1 MALNRSQIFDP
12 AFLDSLRRLRLVARR
27 VPAGGRFAEQRSMEP
42 GAGIDFKDFRPYS
55 HGDDF
60 RSIDW
65 NIYQRLG
72 KVFLRLY
79 EELEDLPLYL
89 MPDVSRSLFLERSPR
104 VVPCL
109 RTTLALASISLNHH
123 DTVGVFP
130 FSDGASTLWRPQSGA
145 NKLMLLAD
153 RLAALEPGGVTDLK
167 GSMAYLNT
175 LQLRRGLVAVVSD
188 FFDPGGAEAVVA
200 ALKSVRHRLLLVQLV
215 RGSDRVPEVDGEV
228 RLVDCETGGAE
239 DVSVTPRLK
248 ERYAQSYDAFQAKL
262 AAFAQSRGAGLLRLD
277 VERDMTE
284 QLAALFETGSY
295 AVA

>member
-1 MALNRSQIFDP
+1 M
-12 AFLDSLRRLRLVARR
+12 
-27 VPAGGRFAEQRSMEP
+27 
-42 GAGIDFKDFRPYS
+42 
-55 HGDDF
+55 
-60 RSIDW
+60 
-65 NIYQRLG
+65 
-72 KVFLRLY
+72 
-79 EELEDLPLYL
+79 
-89 MPDVSRSLFLERSPR
+89 
-104 VVPCL
+104 
-109 RTTLALASISLNHH
+109 
-123 DTVGVFP
+123 
-130 FSDGASTLWRPQSGA
+130 
-145 NKLMLLAD
+145 
-153 RLAALEPGGVTDLK
+153 
-167 GSMAYLNT
+167 
-175 LQLRRGLVAVVSD
+175 
-188 FFDPGGAEAVVA
+188 A